1 MKIDNI
7 DKGEIVYCNIEVN
20 YERTNT
26 KFKKP
31 FVKILTKTI
40 FARKYDCEEFPY
52 LDVIKYAMF
61 INQVD
66 RKNSYYI
73 TKAKVVNLDILTR
86 TGFINK

>member
-31 FVKILTKTI
+31 FV
-40 FARKYDCEEFPY
+40 
-52 LDVIKYAMF
+52 
-61 INQVD
+61 
-66 RKNSYYI
+66 
-73 TKAKVVNLDILTR
+73 
-86 TGFINK
+86 